1 MLNKGTINIIQLNVH
16 GVTSKSS
23 KIIELLDKIQENG
36 IKIDVVL
43 FCKTFLKDGMNT
55 NLIKGYQSICIN
67 HKNIKQGG
75 VAIYIH
81 NDLLFKA

>member
-1 MLNKGTINIIQLNVH
+1 MH
-16 GVTSKSS
+16 GVTSKGSE
-23 KIIELLDKIQENG
+23 IIELLDKLQENG

-55 NLIKGYQSICIN
+55 NLIKGCQNICIN

-81 NDLLFKA
+81 KWYII